1 MNLDPVTTVLAAARL
16 TSLIAEDELT
26 QPVRNVVDD
35 WAQVAPDNILRN
47 RLAYLVS
54 CSRCVSVWA
63 GAAVLLAQV
72 VPVARPLVKAL
83 ALSQA
88 ALGALTV
95 LDAIERL

>member
-1 MNLDPVTTVLAAARL
+1 MNSLITVLAAARL
-16 TSLIAEDELT
+16 TSLVAEDELT
-26 QPVRNVVDD
+26 QPIRNAVDD
-35 WAQVAPDNILRN
+35 WAQVAPDSSLRN

-63 GAAVLLAQV
+63 GAGILLAQT
-72 VPVARPLVKAL
+72 VPAARPLVKVL

-95 LDAIERL
+95 LDAIERR